1 MKIFAFIHAQHG
13 AVESSTWL
21 YSTREKARAAFFDY
35 LLEWLRMDIY
45 PNKYNAEL
53 EEYSGP
59 EEIPAK
65 ITPKKLIELFA
76 QDNELIAILPEIPGP
91 GGELIDNPQY
101 SEFAE
106 DTLILNDRQFYYSY
120 DDGEHW
126 GHMKIVELEID
137 PVEME
142 GEEITR

>member
-1 MKIFAFIHAQHG
+1 MKIFAFIHAQNG
-13 AVESSTWL
+13 AVESSTWV

-65 ITPKKLIELFA
+65 ITPKELIQLFA
-76 QDNELIAILPEIPGP
+76 QDEELITILPEIPGP
-91 GGELIDNPQY
+91 GGELIDNPQFY
-101 SEFAE
+101 EE
-106 DTLILNDRQFYYSY
+106 NTLILNDSQYYYGY

-126 GHMKIVELEID
+126 GHMKIVELELN
-137 PVEME
+137 PAEME
-142 GEEITR
+142 GEEITH